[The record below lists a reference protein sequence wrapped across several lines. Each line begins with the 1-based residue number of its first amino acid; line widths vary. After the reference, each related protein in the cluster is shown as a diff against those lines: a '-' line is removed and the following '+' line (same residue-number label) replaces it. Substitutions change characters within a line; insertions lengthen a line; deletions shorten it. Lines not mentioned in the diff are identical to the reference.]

1 MNPSAVRLRSDRNWI
16 RTWFPSENTGL
27 RRSTDKNTEDE
38 PTMRGTLCSMRN
50 LLHHLRWGA
59 VSAVFADPPCVVY
72 FRPVEDGDMVIATV
86 VISLHVKFLKLNL
99 NDLQQETNILDFFP
113 PLQTLDSKVEL
124 ESLTWFLGA
133 TICQEQVTPAG

>member
-1 MNPSAVRLRSDRNWI
+1 
-16 RTWFPSENTGL
+16 
-27 RRSTDKNTEDE
+27 
-38 PTMRGTLCSMRN
+38 
-50 LLHHLRWGA
+50 
-59 VSAVFADPPCVVY
+59 
-72 FRPVEDGDMVIATV
+72 MVIATV